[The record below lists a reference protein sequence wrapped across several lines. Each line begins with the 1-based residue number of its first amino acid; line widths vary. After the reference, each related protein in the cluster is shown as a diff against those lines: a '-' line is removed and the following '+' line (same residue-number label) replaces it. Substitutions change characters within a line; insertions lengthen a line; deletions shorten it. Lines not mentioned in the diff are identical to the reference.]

1 MIRLFTLFFSTFLL
15 MMAMPSFSHAKG
27 DVKVGDTI
35 PHTLSLQDSSGKTPA
50 FSDLTGKKGIVL
62 IFVRSVDWC
71 SYCQK
76 QLVEMDE
83 STKKFSDWG
92 YNVVSVSYDTPEAM
106 KKFVT
111 TQKPKLTM
119 LSDPRSE
126 SIRAFGILNDDVA
139 KGTRSYGVPY
149 PGVYIV
155 DKDKKVQAKFFK
167 SGYKDRP
174 SAREILTKI
183 EQLNPPAVPEM
194 TMESMGTDP
203 IDPENAFVEIPQEEL
218 PPLIEQN
225 TNPEEAVDVSPQE
238 EAIQKIID
246 EAEANANANA
256 NAPDSVGMDVQIL
269 EPTINEAPV
278 GAPEIQQ
285 VEPTRATGPDAL

>member
-1 MIRLFTLFFSTFLL
+1 MIRLFTLFLSAFLL

-27 DVKVGDTI
+27 DVKVGGTI
-35 PHTLSLQDSSGKTPA
+35 PHTLNLQDSTGKTRN
-50 FSDLTGKKGIVL
+50 FSDLTGKKGMVL
-62 IFVRSVDWC
+62 VFVRSVDWC
-71 SYCQK
+71 PYCQK
-76 QLVEMDE
+76 QLIEMDE
-83 STKKFSDWG
+83 NTKKFSDWG
-92 YNVVSVSYDTPEAM
+92 YNVVSVSYDTPEVM

-111 TQKPKLTM
+111 TQKPKMTM
-119 LSDPRSE
+119 LSDPRSD

-155 DKDKKVQAKFFK
+155 DNNKKVQATFFK

-183 EQLNPPAVPEM
+183 EQLNPLAVPAM
-194 TMESMGTDP
+194 TIESMGTDP

-218 PPLIEQN
+218 PPLIESN
-225 TNPEEAVDVSPQE
+225 ATPEEVTNVSPQE

-256 NAPDSVGMDVQIL
+256 PDTVGMDVQIL